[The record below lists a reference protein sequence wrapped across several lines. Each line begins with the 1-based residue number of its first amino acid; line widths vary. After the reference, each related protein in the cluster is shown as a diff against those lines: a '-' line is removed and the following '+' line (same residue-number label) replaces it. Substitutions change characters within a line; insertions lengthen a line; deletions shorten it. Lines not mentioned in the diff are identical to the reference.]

1 MAAAGMR
8 PVQLKAEAESA
19 QAQQGLL
26 PLQGTRETGSLFSR
40 WFQHM
45 DTDRCFTVLDLA
57 GAQPATVQLL
67 SGYRCKVYCAD
78 LLDDLLIPGKIA
90 LSDAARIF
98 DERLAF
104 IGDGVI
110 DYCLLWDYPNYLP
123 PPLLTIF
130 ARRLQGYLHIGSRM
144 HLFAA
149 MHGRS
154 QLAPWRYSIESA
166 DTLLRKAVR
175 RPSPDYPHTQMEV
188 VDAME
193 YVRLDRGALRD
204 GRVEVLLECV

>member
-1 MAAAGMR
+1 M
-8 PVQLKAEAESA
+8 P
-19 QAQQGLL
+19 L
-26 PLQGTRETGSLFSR
+26 PLQGTRETGSLLSR
-40 WFQHM
+40 WFQQM
-45 DTDRCFTVLDLA
+45 DPDRCFTILDLA
-57 GAQPATVQLL
+57 GAQSATMQLL

-78 LLDDLLIPGKIA
+78 LLDVLCVPERMTLPE
-90 LSDAARIF
+90 AAKVF

-104 IGDGVI
+104 IGSGVI

-123 PPLLTIF
+123 PALLTVF
-130 ARRLQGYLHIGSRM
+130 ARRLQGYLHVESRM

-154 QLAPWRYSIESA
+154 QLVPWRYAIESA
-166 DTLLRKAVR
+166 DTLVRKAVR
-175 RPSPDYPHTQMEV
+175 RPVPDFPHTQMEV

>member
-1 MAAAGMR
+1 MR
-8 PVQLKAEAESA
+8 PAYGTTLAEADPALRES
-19 QAQQGLL
+19 L

-40 WFQHM
+40 WFQHL
-45 DTDRCFTVLDLA
+45 DPKRCFTVLDLA
-57 GAQPATVQLL
+57 GAQPATMQLL

-78 LLDDLLIPGKIA
+78 VLDDLCVPDKVSLA
-90 LSDAARIF
+90 DAARLF

-104 IGDGVI
+104 IGEGVI

-123 PPLLTIF
+123 PPLLTVF
-130 ARRLQGYLHIGSRM
+130 ARRLQGFLHVGSRM

-154 QLAPWRYSIESA
+154 QLLPWRYSIESA
-166 DTLLRKAVR
+166 DTLLRKVVR
-175 RPSPDYPHTQMEV
+175 RPAPNHPHTQMEV

>member
-1 MAAAGMR
+1 MNAPLR
-8 PVQLKAEAESA
+8 PVVDTTPPEAAPDLAE
-19 QAQQGLL
+19 LL

-40 WFQHM
+40 WFQHL
-45 DTDRCFTVLDLA
+45 DPERCFTVLDLA
-57 GAQPATVQLL
+57 GAQPATMQLL

-78 LLDDLLIPGKIA
+78 LLDDLCVPGKVS
-90 LSDAARIF
+90 LSDAARLF
-98 DERLAF
+98 DDRLAF
-104 IGDGVI
+104 IGEGVI

-123 PPLLTIF
+123 PPLLTVF
-130 ARRLQGYLHIGSRM
+130 ARRLQRFLHVGSRM

-154 QLAPWRYSIESA
+154 QLSPWRYSIERA
-166 DTLLRKAVR
+166 DTLIRKTVR
-175 RPSPDYPHTQMEV
+175 RPLPDYPHTQMEV